1 MDTTYVNIMLV
12 VFLVVA
18 ALAID
23 VGYMYVSDE
32 DLKNASETA
41 ALAGAK
47 TIKQRIQNQAA
58 TDPGNLLATLNDTVQ
73 SSARSAAID
82 MAMGDHAAVALV
94 DVLSNNKNAL
104 SEYNDIT
111 VGFWNISTHTYAP
124 GGTPV
129 NAIQVR
135 TKRTAESASVGLGP
149 LGVNL
154 AKMTGAQTTNYTPD
168 TIAAMPPRASANILF
183 CAEACDAACTYP
195 SVCAVPERKMFS
207 AALGTTSDLPAA
219 NRYAYTSLLYPVAS
233 TSMLSDLVCGEMP
246 AQEVCGKQI
255 HSTGNAPQDLL
266 RDIEAMM
273 YNPNADKSNKEYDK
287 ASGKLIGWWVI
298 APVSSCTPAR
308 NGAIFEVS
316 TVTKYALVRIS
327 RVCASGPTGCSQN
340 YTSFDA
346 PPEVC
351 TDGDGLYIDR
361 ISCVNCGSGEMLQF
375 PGLHPVIVK

>member
-12 VFLVVA
+12 VFLVLA

-47 TIKQRIQNQAA
+47 VIKQRIQTQAA
-58 TDPGNLLATLNDTVQ
+58 TDPGKLLAVINDPVQ
-73 SSARSAAID
+73 SSARTVAID
-82 MAMGDHAAVALV
+82 TAMGGHVAVALV
-94 DVLSNNKNAL
+94 DVISNNTNNL
-104 SEYNDIT
+104 SEYNDVT
-111 VGFWNISTHTYAP
+111 VGFWNISTNSYTP

-135 TKRTAESASVGLGP
+135 TKRTAESSSVGLGP

-154 AKMTGAQTTNYTPD
+154 AKITGAQTVNYTPD
-168 TIAAMPPRASANILF
+168 AIAAIPPRASANIVL
-183 CAEACDAACTYP
+183 CAEACDESCSYP
-195 SVCAVPERKMFS
+195 NVCVITERKMFP
-207 AALGTTSDLPAA
+207 AALGSASDFPAA
-219 NRYAYTSLLYPVAS
+219 NRYAYTSLLYPMAS

-246 AQEVCGKQI
+246 AQEVCGRQI

-273 YNPNADKSNKEYDK
+273 YNPNADKNSKEYDK
-287 ASGKLIGWWVI
+287 ASGKLVGWWVI
-298 APVSSCTPAR
+298 APVSSCTAAR
-308 NGAIFEVS
+308 NGNLFELR

-346 PPEVC
+346 PPGVC

-361 ISCVNCGSGEMLQF
+361 ISCVNCGSKDMLQF